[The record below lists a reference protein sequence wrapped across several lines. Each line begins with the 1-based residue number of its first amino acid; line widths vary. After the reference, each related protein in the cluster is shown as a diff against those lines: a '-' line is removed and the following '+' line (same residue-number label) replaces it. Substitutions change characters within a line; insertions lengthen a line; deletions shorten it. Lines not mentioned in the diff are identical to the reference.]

1 MNRDADTCSNSTY
14 ITQSERQLPADREGK
29 TGVENFKKTDVVSLK
44 ITRCQEEGHRFKS
57 GDGRDVHRLSEG
69 RSRE

>member
-14 ITQSERQLPADREGK
+14 ITRSKRQLPTDREGK
-29 TGVENFKKTDVVSLK
+29 TGREKFKKTDAMSLE

-69 RSRE
+69 QGD